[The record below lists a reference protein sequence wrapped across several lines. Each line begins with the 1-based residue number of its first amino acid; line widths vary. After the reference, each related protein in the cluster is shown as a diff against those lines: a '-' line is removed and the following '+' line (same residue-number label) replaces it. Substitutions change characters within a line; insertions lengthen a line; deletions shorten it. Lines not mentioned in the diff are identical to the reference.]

1 MKVLLATAGGPYE
14 AVWGESLHD
23 LFTSRLS
30 RGHGVFSMSSH
41 WHPFGLHLIAENLG
55 CPVTVLEEPGL
66 AEFEAELAN
75 GYDIVGLQVMS
86 RHTLRLARMAQS
98 VRRLAPEARLV
109 LGGAG
114 AGALE
119 DDVPRD
125 PQGAARILREA
136 AHEVCREE
144 GVSFMRRLAGEDPS
158 RPVTQERL
166 PLAGFSARGFLRRY
180 MRVPVVLAATGC
192 PSGCEFCNTS
202 ALTRK
207 VKTRVAEPE
216 QAYAAMKA
224 QARRMGASRFLTMV
238 FDEDLFSEPEWP
250 RRLGALIRKDRASWG
265 WKWFSFGSVRSLSR
279 FDPEEVRDLGCG
291 AVWTGLESLGA
302 ADESAGPERLPKR
315 EGDASAV
322 VEGLSR
328 AGVLVVASLVLGFD
342 HQTRERAERDI
353 DWLVRLRPPFYQ
365 VGPLQPCPGT
375 PLFKRLRREGRLD
388 EGYGWDDF
396 HLFNGD
402 WARHRHLG
410 RGEVKELFELAHER
424 LARENGPPFLRM
436 LEVFLNAAESC
447 AGRAGDFH
455 AAQRR
460 FYEDMASFSRPLL
473 APMRRLVESPK
484 VREEAASLEE
494 RCLRVLGPKGLV
506 GRGMEALAL
515 LNFTL
520 AARRG
525 AAAPAVYDPG
535 PRWTLYNQDAGG
547 RVLVRKG
554 RAGALRARGRLLG
567 AFG

>member
-41 WHPFGLHLIAENLG
+41 WHAFGLHLIAANLR
-55 CPVTVLEEPGL
+55 CPVTVLEEPSL
-66 AEFEAELAN
+66 ADFEAELAR

-98 VRRLAPEARLV
+98 VRRLAPGARLI

-144 GVSFMRRLAGEDPS
+144 GVAFMRRLAGEDPA
-158 RPVTQERL
+158 RPVTQDLL

-192 PSGCEFCNTS
+192 PNGCDFCNTS
-202 ALTRK
+202 AVTRK

-224 QARRMGASRFLTMV
+224 QAQRMGASRLLTMV
-238 FDEDLFSEPEWP
+238 FDEDLFAEPEWP
-250 RRLGALIRKDRASWG
+250 RRLGALIRADRASWG

-291 AVWTGLESLGA
+291 AVWTGIESFSA
-302 ADESAGPERLPKR
+302 ADEAVGRERLAKR
-315 EGDASAV
+315 EGDAAAV

-342 HQTRERAERDI
+342 HQTREKAQGDI
-353 DWLVRLRPPFYQ
+353 DGLVRLRPPFYQ

-375 PLFKRLRREGRLD
+375 PLFKRLRGEDRLD
-388 EGYGWDDF
+388 PGYGWDDF

-402 WARHRHLG
+402 WARHPHLK
-410 RGEVKELFELAHER
+410 RGEVRELFELAHRR
-424 LARENGPPFLRM
+424 LAEENGPPFMGM
-436 LEVFLNAAESC
+436 LEVFLNAAEAC
-447 AGRAGDFH
+447 AGRTGDFH
-455 AAQRR
+455 AFQRR
-460 FYEDMASFSRPLL
+460 FYEDMAAFSRPLL
-473 APMRRLVESPK
+473 RPMGRLTAFPA
-484 VREEAASLEE
+484 VRQRASALEA
-494 RCLRVLGPKGLV
+494 RCRRVLGSKTPA
-506 GRGMEALAL
+506 GRVLEALATM
-515 LNFTL
+515 NFWL
-520 AARRG
+520 AVRRG
-525 AAAPAVYDPG
+525 AETPAVYEPQA
-535 PRWTLYNQDAGG
+535 RWTLYNQDPGG

-554 RAGALRARGRLLG
+554 RGAAPKPRGRLMG
-567 AFG
+567 VFG